1 MSKILWTPDLPRI
14 CSTNMWEFANNA
26 KLPLDEFDYSDLH
39 SWSVAEP
46 GPFWRQVWAYANGIG
61 DLGAVDIKNELGP
74 AASFFPEGQLNFAEN
89 YLQRNDEQ
97 IAITYF
103 GESTVKR
110 SLTFSELR
118 LSVGRTQRALLA
130 EGVTIGD
137 RVATVLPNGPEAII
151 AFLAAASIGAVYS
164 STSPDFGAI
173 GIIDRFSQIEPK
185 VLIATDSYFYAGVKH
200 DITEKIL
207 TVAESIPSIQKVV
220 IAPYDPQRASA
231 GLNSKMTPWLD

>member
-1 MSKILWTPDLPRI
+1 M
-14 CSTNMWEFANNA
+14 
-26 KLPLDEFDYSDLH
+26 
-39 SWSVAEP
+39 
-46 GPFWRQVWAYANGIG
+46 
-61 DLGAVDIKNELGP
+61 
-74 AASFFPEGQLNFAEN
+74 NFAEN

-103 GESTVKR
+103 GENAVKR

-130 EGVTIGD
+130 EGVTVGD

-164 STSPDFGAI
+164 STSPDFGAN

-185 VLIATDSYFYAGVKH
+185 VLIVTDAYFYAGVRH

-207 TVAESIPSIQKVV
+207 AVAESIPSIQKVV
-220 IAPYDPQRASA
+220 VAPYDPQTARV
-231 GLNSKMTPWLD
+231 GLSSKMTPWLDWVDESNMQQPEFTRLPFNHPIYILYSSGTTGKPKCIVHRSVAFF